1 MMSAN
6 MRNWL
11 RRRIWISSEFLLRCQ
26 PLFVILESKKRL
38 AEVSG
43 NFEVGS
49 EKR

>member
-11 RRRIWISSEFLLRCQ
+11 RRRIWISSEFTLMCQ
-26 PLFVILESKKRL
+26 SLFGILGGKKRL
-38 AEVSG
+38 AKVSG
-43 NFEVGS
+43 NFEFGS